1 MKRWAV
7 FLSFFLLTFYSLR
20 AQVDTM
26 LSVVNNDLLGM
37 EFNQGQI
44 SDPIR
49 LIQGRVPGILS
60 SRFDGDPN
68 TPFDFVV
75 RGFNTLQGARQPL
88 IIIDGVIGL
97 SMDAIDPQDIAEV
110 EVLRG
115 FDAAYYGV
123 LGNNGVIDIKTK
135 STAAASGEV
144 NVYYHSQFQRVT
156 PDNPLEVLSASEF
169 LREGGID
176 YGANTDWFNELTESS
191 WGMAQHLSLSAKTD
205 KATYRGSVTLRERP
219 GIVEGHKRNSL
230 NTSFRMTQNLFDD
243 RMALSMGLN
252 HINREIGNIP
262 TEAYRY
268 AISYNPTAPVFDG
281 NENFGGYFQN
291 ENSFD
296 FHNPIA
302 LRDQLFNDEEQS
314 FTQYHAGLALKI
326 TPELTWE
333 NRLSQSFLRQ
343 EELSYVSRFSLFQ
356 SGTSQS
362 GIATRQLNQTS
373 VTTLESVLNYT
384 RAIGDFQFSTKFGA
398 MNQVNQQEGFLVMVN
413 NFQLD
418 GFGVDNLFAGIDRDD
433 FFTDVRSSKSK
444 EEIQSIFGQIN
455 FGGDLF
461 DVSVSLRNDGYS
473 GFGENSKRASFF
485 GVRGN
490 VHLQELIAL
499 PSTVTMTLFGG
510 YSQSGNLPPAPYLS
524 GGLFEVSRFP
534 SGEEIDISY
543 NVLTAANPDLA
554 TERRNTTEI
563 GLNFSMMKGN
573 LKGSMTY
580 FNQTFEDL
588 LFNTP
593 IPRFSRPTP
602 GFQQWLNLGEV
613 SNAGLEYTL
622 RHQLTIGAFKISNS
636 IVGTFYQKPT
646 LDKLGNDDI
655 NFDVIYPPSPF
666 RNTIPL
672 TVGGNMGDFVG
683 WTTQLIDSDGLFVLR
698 DFNNDGRIDAQD
710 EGPIGNGLPSAQ
722 LGWNALI
729 QWKSFDLNLFFRG
742 VYGHDILNT
751 YNLHYGGRDR
761 FSNTWNSI
769 VVDGPRIEDFPQYS
783 SYYME
788 KGNFTRLDN
797 MTIGFSPQLK
807 VEEVKSLRVYL
818 TMTNPLLFTDYSGV
832 SPEVRFQRAGS
843 HFLTG
848 IEDRNIHF
856 PTKSFTVGVQIG
868 L

>member
-1 MKRWAV
+1 MKSWGV
-7 FLSFFLLTFYSLR
+7 FLSIFLTTSICLK
-20 AQVDTM
+20 AQVDTTSIAVKD
-26 LSVVNNDLLGM
+26 LS
-37 EFNQGQI
+37 EIRFNQGQI

-97 SMDAIDPQDIAEV
+97 SMDAIDPQDIAEI
-110 EVLRG
+110 EVLKG

-123 LGNNGVIDIKTK
+123 LGNSGVIDIKTK
-135 STAAASGEV
+135 SAATPSGKV
-144 NVYYHSQFQRVT
+144 NVYYHSQYQRVT
-156 PDNPLEVLSASEF
+156 PDNPLELLSASEF
-169 LREGGID
+169 IREGGFD
-176 YGANTDWFNELTESS
+176 YGANTNWFDELTESS
-191 WGMAQHLSLSAKTD
+191 WGMSQHLALSAKTD

-219 GIVEGHKRNSL
+219 GIIVGHERNSL
-230 NTSFRMTQNLFDD
+230 NTSFRMTQNLFND
-243 RMALSMGLN
+243 RVALSMGLN
-252 HINREIGNIP
+252 HVNREIGNIP
-262 TEAYRY
+262 TQAFRY

-281 NENFGGYFQN
+281 NETFAGYFQN
-291 ENSFD
+291 ENNFD
-296 FHNPIA
+296 FFNPIA

-314 FTQYHAGLALKI
+314 FTQYHTGLNWKI
-326 TPELTWE
+326 TPELSWE

-343 EELSYVSRFSLFQ
+343 EELSYVSRFSNYS
-356 SGTSQS
+356 SGARES
-362 GIATRQLNQTS
+362 GIARRQLNQTT
-373 VTTLESVLNYT
+373 VTTLESVLNYSRT
-384 RAIGDFQFSTKFGA
+384 IGNFRLSARAGA

-418 GFGVDNLFAGIDRDD
+418 GFGVDNLFAGIDRED
-433 FFTDVRSSKSK
+433 FNSEVSSSKSK
-444 EEIQSIFGQIN
+444 EELRSFFGMIN

-461 DVSVSLRNDGYS
+461 DISASLRNDGHS
-473 GFGENSKRASFF
+473 GFGENSRYTSFL
-485 GVRGN
+485 GVRGE

-499 PSTVTMTLFGG
+499 PSGVSMTLFGG
-510 YSQSGNLPPAPYLS
+510 FSQVGNLPPAPYLS
-524 GGLFEVSRFP
+524 GGLFETSRFRRN
-534 SGEEIDISY
+534 EEIDINY
-543 NVLTAANPDLA
+543 NIITASNPDLA

-563 GLNFSMMKGN
+563 GLNFSLMRGK
-573 LKGSMTY
+573 LQGSMNY

-588 LFNTP
+588 LFSSPVPRLTSP
-593 IPRFSRPTP
+593 IP

-613 SNAGLEYTL
+613 SNAGFEYTL
-622 RHQLTIGAFKISNS
+622 NHQFTIGAFKVSHS
-636 IVGTFYQKPT
+636 LVGAFYQKPT
-646 LDKLGNDDI
+646 LDKLGNENI
-655 NFDVIYPPSPF
+655 SFDVIYPPSPF

-672 TVGGNMGDFVG
+672 AVGGNMGDFVG
-683 WTTQLIDSDGLFVLR
+683 LTSWFINDDGNFVFR
-698 DFNNDGRIDAQD
+698 DFNNDGRLDVQD

-729 QWKSFDLNLFFRG
+729 QWKSMDLNLFFRG

-761 FSNTWNSI
+761 SSNTWNSI

-797 MTIGFSPQLK
+797 MTIGFSPRLK
-807 VEEVKSLRVYL
+807 VEAIKSLRVYL
-818 TMTNPLLFTDYSGV
+818 TMTNPLLFTDYTGV

-843 HFLTG
+843 HLLTG

-856 PTKSFTVGVQIG
+856 PTKSFTLGVQLG